1 MNIRWFPSGFTSE
14 LMGLTGG
21 GTIMMMNS
29 ICGPRPRPN
38 GFKGKGS
45 NQVSKVRGPRW
56 WCRLR

>member
-45 NQVSKVRGPRW
+45 KVVVPVEVT
-56 WCRLR
+56 